1 MPMRPLLFV
10 CLTTLLAASQPVVA
24 QTLDEAVRSLDRK
37 EYEKARF
44 ILEKLAQAGNTEAEF
59 RLAEMYVRPIGI
71 PQNAQRGMAL
81 YESAAQKG
89 HPEALFALA
98 TELEKGALISPDK
111 KRAMG
116 LMSTSAKLKFLAA
129 QHAMCME
136 LSTDGSKFYD
146 AEEAYAWCQVS
157 AGKKHKQADES
168 AKRGKDTL
176 AKIQAKGGAEAVN
189 AAKARAARYAKSY

>member
-1 MPMRPLLFV
+1 MRLLLSTV
-10 CLTTLLAASQPVVA
+10 LTALLAASLPVAA
-24 QTLDEAVRSLDRK
+24 QTMDEAIRSLDRK

-44 ILEKLAQAGNTEAEF
+44 ILEKLATAGNTEAEF

-98 TELEKGALISPDK
+98 TELEKGVLVSPDK
-111 KRAMG
+111 KRAVA
-116 LMSTSAKLKFLAA
+116 LFRTSAKLKYPGA

-136 LSTDGSKFYD
+136 LSVEESKFYD
-146 AEEAYAWCQVS
+146 AEEAYAWCQAS
-157 AGKKHKQADES
+157 SSKKHKQADES
-168 AKRGKDTL
+168 LRRGKDTL
-176 AKIQAKGGAEAVN
+176 AKIQAKKGAEAVL
-189 AAKARAARYAKSY
+189 AAKARAAAYTKSY

>member
-1 MPMRPLLFV
+1 MRLLLSMF
-10 CLTTLLAASQPVVA
+10 LAAALAASQPVAA
-24 QTLDEAVRSLDRK
+24 QSLDEAVRSLDRK

-44 ILEKLAQAGNTEAEF
+44 ILEKLATAGNTEAEF

-81 YESAAQKG
+81 YESAARKG
-89 HPEALFALA
+89 HPEALFILA
-98 TELEKGALISPDK
+98 TELVKGTLISPDK
-111 KRAMG
+111 NRAIG
-116 LMSTSAKLKFLAA
+116 LFSTSAKLKFAGA

-157 AGKKHKQADES
+157 SSKKHAQADES

-176 AKIQAKGGAEAVN
+176 AKIQAKLGVEGVN
-189 AAKARAARYAKSY
+189 AAKARAARYTKDY